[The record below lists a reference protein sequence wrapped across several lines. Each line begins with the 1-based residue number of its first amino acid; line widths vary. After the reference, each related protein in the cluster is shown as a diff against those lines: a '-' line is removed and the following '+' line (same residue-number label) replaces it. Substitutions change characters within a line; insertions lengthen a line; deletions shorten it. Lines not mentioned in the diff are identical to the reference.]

1 MTIHSIKV
9 MNWPGRA
16 VTFFEGLFHMYLKT
30 YEPEVQHNMKTNF
43 KIAKKIIQL
52 VRIYNVL
59 RNDGFLLFFHRLL
72 RITQEQ
78 LDIFK
83 I

>member
-30 YEPEVQHNMKTNF
+30 YEPEVHQNLETSF
-43 KIAKKIIQL
+43 KIVASSFEADISTGSSL
-52 VRIYNVL
+52 E
-59 RNDGFLLFFHRLL
+59 RLM
-72 RITQEQ
+72 
-78 LDIFK
+78 
-83 I
+83 